1 MENDLSLWNTV
12 SLSVTSFPED
22 LVNEAIRLGST
33 SDPSKKADL
42 KAFRAKAKELYASLD
57 AEAKG
62 KVQKGIDEAK
72 KARIAALEEIE
83 ATRVHALEG
92 ENAAYA
98 AIANPTQKDTRN
110 HKDAVAGIEI
120 VARRAS
126 KKAWNDYEE
135 ALKAAKLIRFDL
147 HEEYVAL
154 LKEAMGRVPAME
166 SLRSSSLESYA
177 NFSFRRT
184 ITNKK
189 FWVNLIPAFMLI
201 LIILAYAITRNA
213 VHYTGDLGTIINNAI
228 FVAVVATG
236 AVFIYSQGGFDM
248 SLGNASLMCAAI
260 AAIMWNN
267 THNIAISLVVSI
279 VLGAVLG
286 IINAILATMLGLP
299 VMVMTLTMMN
309 ILSAVA
315 DAIFANYGGLI
326 EVTEGFLFTNETSAG
341 YKALI
346 FAIFL
351 LVYFLLC
358 WFIFNWTKIGRRN
371 KFIGSN
377 KVAAKFNGISLMKA
391 GIISFAISGIGLG
404 LAGFLYASSR
414 SGSQVQNGGI
424 LSTVGLNVVIA
435 IVFGGMTTSG
445 GPKSKVSCAIFG
457 AFFCVFLDEF
467 FAALNM
473 VAPIED
479 FKFIAKG
486 VIFLLV
492 SLGNM
497 WDTRTKMLASGG
509 SIQ

>member
-1 MENDLSLWNTV
+1 MENEFSLFGSV
-12 SLSVTSFPED
+12 AMKVTSFPQAMVEQ
-22 LVNEAIRLGST
+22 AIALGKSST
-33 SDPSKKADL
+33 KESRT
-42 KAFRAKAKELYASLD
+42 AFLASVKEEYASLD
-57 AEAKG
+57 RAAKEAVKEAISKAKAE
-62 KVQKGIDEAK
+62 
-72 KARIAALEEIE
+72 RLAALEAIE
-83 ATRVHALEG
+83 ETKKEG
-92 ENAAYA
+92 LAKENAAYA
-98 AIANPTQKDTRN
+98 GIASPSKKETKNHRDAIAG
-110 HKDAVAGIEI
+110 VEI
-120 VARRAS
+120 VARRAQ

-135 ALKAAKLIRFDL
+135 ALKAAKLIRYDL

-154 LKEAMGRVPAME
+154 VKEATGRTPA
-166 SLRSSSLESYA
+166 STSFRTSILEWYA

-184 ITNKK
+184 FSSKK
-189 FWVNLIPAFMLI
+189 FWVNLIPAFMLL
-201 LIILAYAITRNA
+201 LIVIAYAIARNA

-260 AAIMWNN
+260 AAIMWNS
-267 THNIAISLVVSI
+267 THNIPLSLLVSI
-279 VLGAVLG
+279 VLGAALG
-286 IINAILATMLGLP
+286 VVNAILATMLGLP

-326 EVTEGFLFTNETSAG
+326 EVVEGFLFTNETPAG
-341 YKALI
+341 EKAFVFAAFLI
-346 FAIFL
+346 
-351 LVYFLLC
+351 VYFLLC
-358 WFIFNWTKIGRRN
+358 WFLFNWTKIGRRN

-377 KVAAKFNGISLMKA
+377 KVAARFNGISLMKA

-457 AFFCVFLDEF
+457 AFFCVFLDEL

-479 FKFIAKG
+479 FRFIAKG
-486 VIFLLV
+486 AIFLLV